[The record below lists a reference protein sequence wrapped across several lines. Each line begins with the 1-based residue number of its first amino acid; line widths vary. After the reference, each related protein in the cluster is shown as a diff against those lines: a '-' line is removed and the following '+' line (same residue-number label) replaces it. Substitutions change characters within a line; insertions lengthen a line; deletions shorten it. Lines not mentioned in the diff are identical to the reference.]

1 MFAWIKRVLF
11 WITGRSANAPGT
23 QSDLGA
29 EQRLDRLF
37 AELERQSNRLVEEAI
52 VNFDRAWTTTDK

>member
-1 MFAWIKRVLF
+1 L
-11 WITGRSANAPGT
+11 S
-23 QSDLGA
+23 A